1 MRIAIFADSKF
12 RDTVPCV
19 LLEKRLG
26 EILPQA
32 ETRIFPFDLW
42 NEVLTLFKP
51 DVSVMNHV
59 IGQRNLEIVRRSRFA
74 VVVPTEGRPNTHEQE
89 AWYVKKQDGVADLFL
104 SWSDRLTEMFQVT
117 KAVTVGNIRFDLYYD
132 YPGLIN
138 TRLVSRAK
146 YGIPE
151 NEIVFGVF
159 TSFPQAKFSKRN
171 VAFNNSDWK
180 DLGLDK
186 LDSMGN
192 PLDYAKRETE
202 ERDKFLRYAS
212 FIKELTG
219 AHLLVKPHP
228 MEDVLEL
235 QKWCYENEATF
246 VSQDIIPNVL
256 AACDFVINRHGCM
269 TTADALLMDVPVFE
283 IGKKP
288 DNVDGMAFMNTKAVN
303 TIKDLAAV
311 FAPQTG
317 KADFNNA
324 LVPGEKLA
332 DEYIASCGGLGG
344 GAADLAAKAIAAEVK
359 KLPNTSESVNQ
370 RDILELDKL
379 VVAHAARHVVP
390 HPLAVPVGKQVTA
403 GYVNSWRRKFD

>member
-59 IGQRNLEIVRRSRFA
+59 IGQRNLEIVRRSRFT
-74 VVVPTEGRPNTHEQE
+74 VVVPTEGRPNTYEQE
-89 AWYVKKQDGVADLFL
+89 AWYVEKQDGVADLFL
-104 SWSDRLTEMFQVT
+104 SWSDRLTEMFQET

-132 YPGLIN
+132 HSDLIN

-151 NEIVFGVF
+151 DEAVIGVF

-202 ERDKFLRYAS
+202 ERDKFLRYVS
-212 FIKELTG
+212 VIKELAG

-235 QKWCYENEATF
+235 QKWCYENGATF
-246 VSQDIIPNVL
+246 VSQDIIPNAI
-256 AACDFVINRHGCM
+256 AACDFIVNRHGCM
-269 TTADALLMDVPVFE
+269 TTADALLMGKSVFE
-283 IGKKP
+283 IGSTGSE
-288 DNVDGMAFMNTKAVN
+288 GMAFINKKTLADLNAVVS
-303 TIKDLAAV
+303 TFGDHESV
-311 FAPQTG
+311 
-317 KADFNNA
+317 DYSNA
-324 LVPGEKLA
+324 LSPSEDLGEK
-332 DEYIASCGGLGG
+332 YIASCGGLGG

-359 KLPNTSESVNQ
+359 KLPDTSESVNQ